1 MISPNPIEQQLVLED
16 RDGPATYESVKRKAN
31 NWIMMKSTGR
41 SDMDSGTMGNGSDH
55 QDTDGGEELDSSGD
69 LMGLTRRKEGRRK
82 EAVRLGQV

>member
-1 MISPNPIEQQLVLED
+1 
-16 RDGPATYESVKRKAN
+16 
-31 NWIMMKSTGR
+31 
-41 SDMDSGTMGNGSDH
+41 MDLGTMGNGSDH